1 MAPAFCPLGGN
12 CPMRTTQCPASLLP
26 ECLSGAPSL
35 LEVSQ
40 PSCSLWLCGHP
51 CYGSKTTYGGRVCRT
66 HGLRVHSITVGKPRQ
81 QGCAAKSGRER
92 WVLVLS
98 VLPPFSQSRTPVH
111 AVVPPTFR
119 VDLPAS
125 AQCRNPLAYLEVC
138 LLGDFGHCRVD
149 SINRHTVEGQPQ
161 ESGSSG
167 SFDLFGILTAR
178 MCSHVNF
185 LL

>member
-1 MAPAFCPLGGN
+1 MPCFTVAR
-12 CPMRTTQCPASLLP
+12 MSLRD
-26 ECLSGAPSL
+26 PSL

-66 HGLRVHSITVGKPRQ
+66 HGLRVHSITVGKPRPK
-81 QGCAAKSGRER
+81 GCAAKSGRER

-149 SINRHTVEGQPQ
+149 SINHHTVLRDNLRSQGHQGVLIYLE
-161 ESGSSG
+161 
-167 SFDLFGILTAR
+167 F
-178 MCSHVNF
+178 
-185 LL
+185 